1 LTDLRVGKDNRAP
14 DRKEGSM
21 TNVNWERWAR
31 ASGIAFAVLFIIS
44 YLIYGDQPEVGASAD
59 ELASFYFGDR
69 GRILTAS
76 VLFSGAVLFL
86 LWFAAAIASTLR
98 DAGLGGWAAA
108 TTASS
113 AALAAVF
120 FVLITLSAALAYS
133 ITGSNA
139 PAITAALND
148 LAWACLVT
156 GSFPAAMLIMAGT
169 FGLRRAGILSDA
181 LWLAGV
187 LATVLVLLGG
197 TTWATDGFWAPDG
210 AYSRF
215 IEPIVALAW
224 VVVVSWLLYAR
235 GPSTPRTPQR
245 EATPAP

>member
-1 LTDLRVGKDNRAP
+1 MA
-14 DRKEGSM
+14 
-21 TNVNWERWAR
+21 NVNWERWAR
-31 ASGIAFAVLFIIS
+31 ASGIAFVVLFVIS
-44 YLIYGDQPEVGASAD
+44 YVIYGDQPKVGAPSA
-59 ELASFYFGDR
+59 ELVSFYDGDR

-113 AALAAVF
+113 AALAAVL
-120 FVLITLSAALAYS
+120 FVLITLSAALAYA
-133 ITGSNA
+133 IAGSGNHA
-139 PAITAALND
+139 MMAGLND

-169 FGLRRAGILSDA
+169 FGLWRAGILSDA

-224 VVVVSWLLYAR
+224 VMVVSGLLFTRA
-235 GPSTPRTPQR
+235 PSTGRVPQR
-245 EATPAP
+245 EAMPPP